1 MNNLIL
7 TRRIGESIMI
17 GDDIEIEIIEVKGN
31 KVKLGFKADKDI
43 SIHRKEVYDSIKKE
57 QLMIEGSREGLC
69 RKTSRGIE
77 VR

>member
-7 TRRIGESIMI
+7 TRKLGESIMI

-31 KVKLGFKADKDI
+31 KVKLGFKADKSI

-57 QLMIEGSREGLC
+57 QLMR
-69 RKTSRGIE
+69 
-77 VR
+77 